1 MTSQRDSTCRAE
13 HCKRLAPHWCLLSHA
28 ECLTLSETIAALL
41 QEKLW
46 HYLRVIIVRMEACD
60 QYSLVRQQ
68 QTHTHIH
75 SCKHPAL
82 GPVCPCLISWAE
94 NNHQTSL
101 FRISWWSVIGDWL
114 LLIGIWE
121 MWLTKGKKPDNPK
134 SRGLAQSQSGHML
147 SCFSLSPPC
156 LCTLQWNPM
165 SQPKPLQLR
174 DQLFVLEMFS
184 KWDT

>member
-1 MTSQRDSTCRAE
+1 MSALTCWVSHTLGD
-13 HCKRLAPHWCLLSHA
+13 HCSAASREAV
-28 ECLTLSETIAALL
+28 ALL
-41 QEKLW
+41 QGDYCEDGGLW
-46 HYLRVIIVRMEACD
+46 SIFSSETTTD
-60 QYSLVRQQ
+60 
-68 QTHTHIH
+68 THTHTH
-75 SCKHPAL
+75 SCKHPAS

-101 FRISWWSVIGDWL
+101 FRISWWSVIGDWM

-121 MWLTKGKKPDNPK
+121 MWLTRGKKPDNPK